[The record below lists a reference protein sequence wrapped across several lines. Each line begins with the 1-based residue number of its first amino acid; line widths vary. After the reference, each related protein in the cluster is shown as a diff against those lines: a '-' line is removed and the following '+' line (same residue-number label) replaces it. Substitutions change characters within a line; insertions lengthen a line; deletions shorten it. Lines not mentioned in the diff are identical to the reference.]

1 MSSQLIA
8 QQLLMWRTSQVLPQ
22 WQRNGLGRGAVERLT
37 ASLVGKGI
45 TTITLYAEPNVIGM
59 YEKLGFVKDPE
70 QIKGMSFQRSS
81 RAGKALA
88 AGLTTAQL
96 T

>member
-1 MSSQLIA
+1 M
-8 QQLLMWRTSQVLPQ
+8 
-22 WQRNGLGRGAVERLT
+22 
-37 ASLVGKGI
+37 GKGI